1 MSSVKSLEQRVLE
14 AIRRSRLVV
23 PGDRVAV
30 AVSGGADSVALLRLF
45 DSLREALGITLAVVH
60 FDHGLRGAES
70 DADAQFVAELARTH
84 DLPLI
89 LEREDVAGVAAAR
102 KWNLEDAARRLRY
115 AFFERVVAAGRAT
128 HIAVAHTA
136 DDQAETVL
144 AHLLRGTGPTGLAGI
159 YPVVG
164 SVVRPLLGER
174 RDDLRK
180 YLRDLGQGWREDS
193 TNLDLRRLR
202 ARIRQRLLPLLESE
216 FSEHAVPHLAGLA
229 RLAREEEQFWT
240 ALVEDRFRALVQASQ
255 GKLAIRIGDL
265 LAPLALST
273 GAPHAPATPGGAAPA
288 SQRALT
294 ERLIRRIYQ
303 GVRGDLRGLSA
314 QHVEQV
320 MRLVS
325 VSTGARRVELPHGIV
340 VERTFDDLIV
350 SGPGSA
356 GPEAP
361 LSEATGPR
369 REYQYVVDLPDRGA
383 ATVSV
388 PELGS
393 CFRLKVIDWPIL
405 SRDTKREVVALDA
418 DLLAAPLIL
427 RNWRPGDAY
436 RPIGRRHALKLKE
449 MFLAR
454 HIPSRERGSWPVLV
468 SGGRVAW
475 VRGMDPAEE
484 FCARKGA
491 RAGVVIEEDRF

>member
-1 MSSVKSLEQRVLE
+1 M
-14 AIRRSRLVV
+14 
-23 PGDRVAV
+23 
-30 AVSGGADSVALLRLF
+30 
-45 DSLREALGITLAVVH
+45 
-60 FDHGLRGAES
+60 
-70 DADAQFVAELARTH
+70 
-84 DLPLI
+84 
-89 LEREDVAGVAAAR
+89 
-102 KWNLEDAARRLRY
+102 
-115 AFFERVVAAGRAT
+115 
-128 HIAVAHTA
+128 AHTA

-159 YPVVG
+159 YHVAG

-216 FSEHAVPHLAGLA
+216 FSEHAVPHLAWLA

-273 GAPHAPATPGGAAPA
+273 GAPHANATPGGAAPA

-294 ERLIRRIYQ
+294 ERLIRRLYQ

-314 QHVEQV
+314 RHVEQV

-350 SGPGSA
+350 SGPSA
-356 GPEAP
+356 GQGAP
-361 LSEATGPR
+361 LSEATAPPG
-369 REYQYVVDLPDRGA
+369 EYQYVVDLPDRGA

-393 CFRLKVIDWPIL
+393 RFHLKVIDLPIL
-405 SRDTKREVVALDA
+405 ARDTKREVVALDA

-436 RPIGRRHALKLKE
+436 RPLGRRHALKLKE

-475 VRGMDPAEE
+475 VRGMAPAEE

>member
-1 MSSVKSLEQRVLE
+1 MKSLEQRLLE
-14 AIRRSRLVV
+14 TIRTSRLLS
-23 PGDRVAV
+23 PGDRVGV
-30 AVSGGADSVALLRLF
+30 AVSGGADSVALLRLLER
-45 DSLREALGITLAVVH
+45 LREPLGITLAVVH

-70 DADAQFVAELARTH
+70 DADAQFVAEVARMH

-89 LEREDVAGVAAAR
+89 FAREDVAGVAAAR

-115 AFFERVVAAGRAT
+115 AFFERVVAAGQAT

-180 YLRDLGQGWREDS
+180 YLRDLGQDWREDS
-193 TNLDLRRLR
+193 SNLDLRRLR
-202 ARIRQRLLPLLESE
+202 ARIRQRLLPLLETE
-216 FSEHAVPHLAGLA
+216 FSDHAVAHLAGLA

-240 ALVEDRFRALVQASQ
+240 ALVEDRFRALVHENE
-255 GKLAIRIGDL
+255 GRLIIRIGNL
-265 LAPLALST
+265 LAPLALSS
-273 GAPHAPATPGGAAPA
+273 GEPHAGATPGSAAPA
-288 SQRALT
+288 AQRALT
-294 ERLIRRIYQ
+294 ERLIRRLYQ
-303 GVRGDLRGLSA
+303 GVRGELRGLSA
-314 QHVEQV
+314 RHVEQV
-320 MRLVS
+320 MRLAS

-350 SGPGSA
+350 SGPASA
-356 GPEAP
+356 GPDASLPETTRSP
-361 LSEATGPR
+361 
-369 REYQYVVDLPDRGA
+369 REYQYVVDLPARGA

-393 CFRLKVIDWPIL
+393 RFRLKVIDWPIL
-405 SRDTKREVVALDA
+405 ARDTKREVVALDA

-436 RPIGRRHALKLKE
+436 RPRGRRHALKLKE

-475 VRGMDPAEE
+475 VRGMAPAEE